1 MGPFDLFP
9 DPQYPDPPDASSSA
23 SMAVAVAYNPAIN
36 PPKSPSDAVVA
47 TPGAPLT
54 FTVPA
59 GASRVRFTFGPTET
73 PDGADPIAAWCGAI
87 KRTPA
92 RDVQVKPG
100 DVVTVTP
107 LWLSPESLTVAAG
120 LLSCEVRAAFE
131 AAAAGQ

>member
-23 SMAVAVAYNPAIN
+23 QAAVVVAYNPAIN

-47 TPGAPLT
+47 TSGAPLT
-54 FTVPA
+54 FTVPP

-73 PDGADPIAAWCGAI
+73 PDGADPIAAWCGGV
-87 KRTPA
+87 KGVP
-92 RDVQVKPG
+92 RDGAVKPG

-107 LWLSPESLTVAAG
+107 IWLSPESLTVAAG
-120 LLSCEVRAAFE
+120 LLSCEVRAAFGVTE
-131 AAAAGQ
+131 